1 MPFSR
6 GLNCG
11 PDPRQGPSGGLKI
24 RIFHP
29 HDFTKT
35 LILFTL
41 EFGSL
46 SRSFHKYTDVFFGR
60 RASVDTSVDAA
71 GMSACAT
78 IEYET
83 VFMKWCTK
91 LHGFANYAMRFT

>member
-35 LILFTL
+35 LFLKQSIQNC
-41 EFGSL
+41 EVS
-46 SRSFHKYTDVFFGR
+46 YIDVIVKGEGERLARTSSSCRANREDGR
-60 RASVDTSVDAA
+60 
-71 GMSACAT
+71 
-78 IEYET
+78 
-83 VFMKWCTK
+83 
-91 LHGFANYAMRFT
+91 

>member
-35 LILFTL
+35 LNFRWGRLR
-41 EFGSL
+41 GSL
-46 SRSFHKYTDVFFGR
+46 SEANIYLGINSIWIRPYIYPLLSFSHYNESKQRLYV
-60 RASVDTSVDAA
+60 S
-71 GMSACAT
+71 AT
-78 IEYET
+78 IGDPADLSRRLG
-83 VFMKWCTK
+83 V
-91 LHGFANYAMRFT
+91 RPI